1 MKKIL
6 IISMMLSV
14 LSSCN
19 NGKTADCTI
28 DRKEHL
34 TNEEWEII
42 ITNCEYFSK
51 LLEAEEYLK
60 SGGKLSA
67 GMVQPLLPT
76 NEKDFDLFRILELY
90 PEDDCNHVNLY
101 WLAAQYATDDS
112 LDVIEHVLMWPI
124 WTNEWELPW
133 ELAIEIEK
141 KNSEKLYSTIKKIWN
156 TKDIEYWQRYR
167 CKYYEFY
174 SYPEN
179 QYDQFV
185 YGK

>member
-1 MKKIL
+1 M
-6 IISMMLSV
+6 
-14 LSSCN
+14 
-19 NGKTADCTI
+19 
-28 DRKEHL
+28 
-34 TNEEWEII
+34 
-42 ITNCEYFSK
+42 
-51 LLEAEEYLK
+51 
-60 SGGKLSA
+60 
-67 GMVQPLLPT
+67 
-76 NEKDFDLFRILELY
+76 
-90 PEDDCNHVNLY
+90 
-101 WLAAQYATDDS
+101 AAQYATDDS

-141 KNSEKLYSTIKKIWN
+141 KNSEKFYSTIKKIWN

-174 SYPEN
+174 SNPEN

>member
-60 SGGKLSA
+60 SGGAEILDAANNTGSSVKKREDVHKMA
-67 GMVQPLLPT
+67 EA
-76 NEKDFDLFRILELY
+76 NKAFAHFR
-90 PEDDCNHVNLY
+90 
-101 WLAAQYATDDS
+101 W
-112 LDVIEHVLMWPI
+112 
-124 WTNEWELPW
+124 
-133 ELAIEIEK
+133 
-141 KNSEKLYSTIKKIWN
+141 
-156 TKDIEYWQRYR
+156 
-167 CKYYEFY
+167 
-174 SYPEN
+174 
-179 QYDQFV
+179 
-185 YGK
+185 

>member
-42 ITNCEYFSK
+42 TTNCEYFSK

-76 NEKDFDLFRILELY
+76 N
-90 PEDDCNHVNLY
+90 
-101 WLAAQYATDDS
+101 
-112 LDVIEHVLMWPI
+112 
-124 WTNEWELPW
+124 
-133 ELAIEIEK
+133 
-141 KNSEKLYSTIKKIWN
+141 
-156 TKDIEYWQRYR
+156 
-167 CKYYEFY
+167 
-174 SYPEN
+174 
-179 QYDQFV
+179 
-185 YGK
+185 